1 MRSEF
6 ADLDYRAGA
15 ARVCRLAL
23 GHSAEARS
31 AREWRFLLEVA
42 QRERCGALTWSRS
55 GDSIR
60 ASAPHE
66 VVGSWRA
73 SWLRSA
79 DRVEYCLSELTPVA
93 RRLSGRGVVP
103 TWLKGAALS
112 QRLYG
117 DPAARESL
125 DVDWF
130 VPSDQRA
137 VVEEELRDEGWR
149 TVEGGIRGEQAF
161 MIDTPRGRVF
171 LEVHST
177 LLHERLGLNLPSP
190 PGSPTELMGERLNA
204 FLNEPLLALYLAVHL
219 AGHRNPPLLWW
230 IDVFTLLDNPA
241 YVEHAERLAADFGLA
256 NYLAWARAG
265 CGSIRKLVAGDLSAA
280 RALGI
285 SRTGRIDVHPSIRHV
300 RLAPDLPRAL
310 AAAKGWL
317 LPSWAAEG
325 SRWPVATVLR
335 RIARYGPQLFRAT
348 PRTGGRSHSPR
359 QPDRRRA

>member
-103 TWLKGAALS
+103 TWLKGAAS
-112 QRLYG
+112 RSGCMAIRLLVKVWMWIG
-117 DPAARESL
+117 SCLPTSAQSSRRSSATRGGAL
-125 DVDWF
+125 I
-130 VPSDQRA
+130 
-137 VVEEELRDEGWR
+137 EGS
-149 TVEGGIRGEQAF
+149 IRGEQAF

-190 PGSPTELMGERLNA
+190 PGSPTQLMGERLNA

-241 YVEHAERLAADFGLA
+241 HVEHAERLAADFGLA

-265 CGSIRKLVAGDLSAA
+265 CGSIRKLVAGDLSGA

-285 SRTGRIDVHPSIRHV
+285 SRTGRIDVHPSIRHSDWPRISPA
-300 RLAPDLPRAL
+300 RLRQQRDGCFRRGLR
-310 AAAKGWL
+310 KDRG
-317 LPSWAAEG
+317 G
-325 SRWPVATVLR
+325 RLR
-335 RIARYGPQLFRAT
+335 RC
-348 PRTGGRSHSPR
+348 
-359 QPDRRRA
+359 